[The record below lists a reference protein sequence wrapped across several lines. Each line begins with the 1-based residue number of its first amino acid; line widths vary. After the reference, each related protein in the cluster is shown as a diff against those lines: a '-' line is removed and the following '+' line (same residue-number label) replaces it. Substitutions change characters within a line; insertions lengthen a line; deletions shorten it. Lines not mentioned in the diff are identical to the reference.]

1 MVEMKRFFLTLVT
14 AFLASSGVFGAQPEM
29 KKITFA
35 TLWYPQA
42 QFAGYYV
49 ALEKGFYRNHGLDV
63 TIVDAGPAMSAPD
76 YLKSGKADFALMWL
90 TQGISVAAEG
100 VPLVNFGQFVHNSG
114 MLLVAR
120 KASGITKPSE
130 LEGRKV
136 GVWPG
141 FEAQPRA
148 FFRRHGVHVQEVPQ
162 TVSPNIFLRG
172 GVDAISAMLYD
183 EYHVLLMSGVEP
195 DDLTV
200 FRFSD
205 SGLNFP
211 EDGLYAL
218 SSTYRAD
225 PAAACAFARASVE
238 GWRYVFAHED
248 EALAIVLRRRKAANV
263 PAPRAHQKWMM
274 GHLKELLESDKSA
287 PGVLSRE
294 DFDATVAVMKETGVI
309 RSAPSYDKFFSGCGK
324 YD

>member
-1 MVEMKRFFLTLVT
+1 MKRFALAFLTVLL
-14 AFLASSGVFGAQPEM
+14 LASPGVFGAQPEL
-29 KKITFA
+29 KKVTFA

-42 QFAGYYV
+42 QFAGYYM
-49 ALEKGFYRNHGLDV
+49 ALEKGFYRKHGLDV
-63 TIVDAGPAMSAPD
+63 SIVEAGPNMSAPE

-90 TQGISVAAEG
+90 SQGIAVAAEG
-100 VPLVNFGQFVHNSG
+100 VPLVNFAQLVHNSG
-114 MLLVAR
+114 MWLVAR

-130 LEGRKV
+130 LEGKKV

-148 FFRRHGVHVQEVPQ
+148 FFRKHGVRVKEVAQ
-162 TVSPNIFLRG
+162 TVSPNIFMRG

-183 EYHVLLMSGVEP
+183 EYHVLLMSGVDPE
-195 DDLTV
+195 DLTV

-218 SSTYRAD
+218 SATYRAD
-225 PAAACAFARASVE
+225 PAAACAFARASFE
-238 GWRYVFAHED
+238 GWQYVFAHED

-263 PAPRAHQKWMM
+263 PAPRAHQKWMLE
-274 GHLKELLESDKSA
+274 HLKELIESDKSA
-287 PGVLSRE
+287 PGVLSRA
-294 DFDATVAVMKETGVI
+294 DFEATVSVMKETGVI
-309 RSAPSYDKFFSGCGK
+309 RSAPSYEKFFSGCGK